1 MANKPL
7 RLNVNKAQI
16 PLVNRCLSASSLPTR
31 SALFS
36 HFLALYGEDYIRRY
50 GVNENPPESISGEPN
65 RDERNPIAGM
75 KGSPLNLHEPKKVLK
90 PAVSSPNHPIV
101 EIICE

>member
-1 MANKPL
+1 MANNPT

-16 PLVNRCLSASSLPTR
+16 PLMNRCLSASSLPTR

-50 GVNENPPESISGEPN
+50 GVNQNPPEPISGEPN
-65 RDERNPIAGM
+65 RDEWNPLAGM
-75 KGSPLNLHEPKKVLK
+75 KGSPLNPNK
-90 PAVSSPNHPIV
+90 PTQVSKTSVSSQNHPIV